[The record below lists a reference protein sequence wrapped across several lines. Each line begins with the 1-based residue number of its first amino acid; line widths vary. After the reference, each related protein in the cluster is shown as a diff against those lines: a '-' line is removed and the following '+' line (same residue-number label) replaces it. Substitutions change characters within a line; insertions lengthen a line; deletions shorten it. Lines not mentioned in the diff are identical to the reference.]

1 MVRMHLWPRGSDP
14 VTPVSAFATHI
25 PSTPHRALSAAR
37 TSAREF
43 RDPQDVSWWV
53 DLIRTGGPGDVSRQG
68 RAGSVSLRFQNGAE
82 SRHLSPIPPDWRECD
97 CPALWRYCQEA
108 TP

>member
-1 MVRMHLWPRGSDP
+1 MVRTHLWPRGSDP
-14 VTPVSAFATHI
+14 VTPASAFATHI
-25 PSTPHRALSAAR
+25 PSGPRRTPRAAR

-53 DLIRTGGPGDVSRQG
+53 DLIRTGSRGDDTWQG
-68 RAGSVSLRFQNGAE
+68 RSGGVSLRFQNGAE

-97 CPALWRYCQEA
+97 CPTLWRYCELA

>member
-1 MVRMHLWPRGSDP
+1 VIRTHLWPRGSDP
-14 VTPVSAFATHI
+14 VAPASAFAAHI
-25 PSTPHRALSAAR
+25 PSGPRRATSAAR

-43 RDPQDVSWWV
+43 RDPQDVSWSV
-53 DLIRTGGPGDVSRQG
+53 DLIRAGGTGDVTRPG
-68 RAGSVSLRFQNGAE
+68 RPVSVSLRFQNGAE

-97 CPALWRYCQEA
+97 CPTLWRYCQLA